1 MSSFGNRFKF
11 SPTRYEE
18 LDGET
23 SLMTSEEQV
32 PIYSSFTDSSLN
44 TDSSSRLYSR
54 RRRINPF
61 LSRRPMPLFFSRVYS
76 PLSFSLS
83 LVTVVD
89 DDDINV

>member
-32 PIYSSFTDSSLN
+32 
-44 TDSSSRLYSR
+44 RC
-54 RRRINPF
+54 
-61 LSRRPMPLFFSRVYS
+61 LFF
-76 PLSFSLS
+76 FF
-83 LVTVVD
+83 
-89 DDDINV
+89 